1 MVYDLEDF
9 DAEIYDEKEHIDELY
24 GHEEHDGDDT
34 EDRLEDLNMENE
46 EIDVNNVEKPYVG
59 MKFESDDDAYVFY
72 NRKGFEKKDTR
83 KMQLKKKRRR
93 GETRV
98 GCGARI
104 YVNKTD
110 EGMWTVSLFEE
121 DHNHKCETPKKCHL
135 FTSHRRV
142 DGNQGAMIEKM
153 NEAGIRKNLMM
164 HYFSEEAQG
173 RRNVG
178 FTERDMRNYLRCK
191 RAKTFEKGDAQCLL
205 DYLNEKQLEN
215 PHFFYAIQLDAEA
228 QMTNFFWVDAKARM
242 DYSYF
247 GDVVCFDTT
256 YGTNAYAKPF
266 IPIVGVNNH
275 LQTTLFGCALM
286 LDETVTSFQ
295 WVLQTWMKVMKGFH
309 PKLIF
314 TDQDAAMAAAI
325 ANILPN
331 TCHRFCLWHIFQNVK
346 KHLSH
351 LFRRG
356 SLFSQAIL

>member
-1 MVYDLEDF
+1 M
-9 DAEIYDEKEHIDELY
+9 
-24 GHEEHDGDDT
+24 
-34 EDRLEDLNMENE
+34 
-46 EIDVNNVEKPYVG
+46 
-59 MKFESDDDAYVFY
+59 
-72 NRKGFEKKDTR
+72 
-83 KMQLKKKRRR
+83 
-93 GETRV
+93 
-98 GCGARI
+98 
-104 YVNKTD
+104 
-110 EGMWTVSLFEE
+110 
-121 DHNHKCETPKKCHL
+121 
-135 FTSHRRV
+135 
-142 DGNQGAMIEKM
+142 
-153 NEAGIRKNLMM
+153 
-164 HYFSEEAQG
+164 
-173 RRNVG
+173 
-178 FTERDMRNYLRCK
+178 
-191 RAKTFEKGDAQCLL
+191 QCLL

-286 LDETVTSFQ
+286 LDETVASFE
-295 WVLQTWMKVMKGFH
+295 WVLQTWMKVMKGSH

-325 ANILPN
+325 ANVLPN
-331 TCHRFCLWHIFQNVK
+331 TCHRFCLWHIFQNIK

-356 SLFSQAIL
+356 SLFGKDFSQCIRSFETVEDFEIGWDALLTKYNLHDNEWVAKLYFKRKKWVPVYSHDFFCADMSTTQRSESINKFFKGFLQINMLLLDFVRGVDKALVSRREAEIDADFYMNNVMPPLVLHMPIEEVASKLYTPCLFQKFQEELIGSLRYTC